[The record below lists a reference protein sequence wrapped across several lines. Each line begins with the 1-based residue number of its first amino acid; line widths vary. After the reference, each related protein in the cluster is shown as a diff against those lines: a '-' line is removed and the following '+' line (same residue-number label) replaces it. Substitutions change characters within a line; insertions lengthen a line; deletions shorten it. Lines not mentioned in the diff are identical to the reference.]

1 MLRRIILLSIL
12 VLSFIPI
19 DYYHHYLSTSSA
31 NASYEPVL
39 SYSTDDGIPSI
50 IGDPALKVEE
60 VARGLDLP
68 TTMAF
73 LGDNDILV
81 LEKDKGTVQRIVNG
95 KMIPEPLLDVNVAT
109 DVERCMC
116 GIAVSSHSDS
126 VSGGGT
132 GLRTYVFLYYT
143 EAELTD
149 SEDIIEGKAP
159 LGNRLYRY
167 ELVNNKL
174 INPVLLLDLPAIP
187 GPRHNGGAIMIG
199 PDNNLYVP
207 IGDVDG
213 SHMGGTGET
222 KAQNYVDGV
231 EPDGRSG
238 ILRITQDGQP
248 VGGDGDGSGSDIGVL
263 GNTHP
268 LNLYY
273 AYGIRNSFGFDFDP
287 VTGNIWD
294 TENGPG
300 NSDEINLVEPGF
312 NSGWQEIQGMASNTD
327 DGFNLEEDIVN
338 FEGKGKYSDPELLWM
353 DTEGPTAAK
362 FLNSDKLGMQYVN
375 DMFVGDVH
383 NGWIYHFDLNED
395 RTDLILEGP
404 LADKIADTPVEMQE
418 IIFGEG
424 FGGITDLEVGPD
436 GYLYVVSLG
445 QGAIYRIVSG
455 VNDDAGGVPID
466 KEDEEQEEDDDVV
479 VESEEEDNISN
490 DDDDDE
496 GEADEDGSFDDD
508 DGGGGNGGDDGG
520 GDEEG

>member
-1 MLRRIILLSIL
+1 MPIGYNAHAQEHIVSFSDGDDLPII
-12 VLSFIPI
+12 
-19 DYYHHYLSTSSA
+19 
-31 NASYEPVL
+31 N
-39 SYSTDDGIPSI
+39 
-50 IGDPALKVEE
+50 DPNLKVELI
-60 VARGLDLP
+60 VQGLDLP

-73 LGDNDILV
+73 LGPNDILV

-95 KMIPEPLLDVNVAT
+95 KILPEPLLDVNVAT
-109 DVERCMC
+109 SVERCMC
-116 GIAVSSHSDS
+116 GIAVSQSD
-126 VSGGGT
+126 T
-132 GLRTYVFLYYT
+132 GITYVFLYFT
-143 EAELTD
+143 EAELAD
-149 SEDIIEGKAP
+149 SEDIIEAKDP

-213 SHMGGTGET
+213 TGMGETFET

-238 ILRITQDGQP
+238 ILRITQDGNP
-248 VGGDGDGSGSDIGVL
+248 VGGGVSSSSSSSNSIL

-287 VTGNIWD
+287 ITGSIWD

-327 DGFNLEEDIVN
+327 DDDGFDLEEDIVD
-338 FEGKGKYSDPELLWM
+338 FEGKGKYSDPELVWM

-362 FLNSDKLGMQYVN
+362 FLNSDKLGIQYVN

-383 NGWIYHFDLNED
+383 NGWIYHFDLNEY

-404 LADKIADTPVEMQE
+404 LADKIANTPEEMQE
-418 IIFGEG
+418 TIFGEG

-436 GYLYVVSLG
+436 GYLYVVSIG
-445 QGAIYRIVSG
+445 QGAIYRIVPG
-455 VNDDAGGVPID
+455 VNGGGSGGVTTDI
-466 KEDEEQEEDDDVV
+466 DDD
-479 VESEEEDNISN
+479 EQGEEFDDDDIGFEEDNIGS
-490 DDDDDE
+490 DDE
-496 GEADEDGSFDDD
+496 DEVDEDGSIDVD
-508 DGGGGNGGDDGG
+508 DGGGVGDGGDDTT
-520 GDEEG
+520 EAE